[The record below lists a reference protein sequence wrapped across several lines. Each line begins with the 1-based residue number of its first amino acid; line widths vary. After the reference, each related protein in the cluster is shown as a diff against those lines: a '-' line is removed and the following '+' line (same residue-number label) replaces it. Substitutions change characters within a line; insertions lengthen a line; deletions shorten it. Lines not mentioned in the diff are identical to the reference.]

1 MFNRFVKDKRMVCV
15 RGVSMKMNYT
25 FRELHQGHVGM
36 TKTCITRMSSYLVQ
50 LIYPGIGIFFID

>member
-1 MFNRFVKDKRMVCV
+1 MVCG